1 MEPKVI
7 ARNNARLDF
16 ELHENHP
23 LRLRHARGRKIEA
36 LNGTLWITSY
46 NELADIELVPGQKF
60 VVPTDR
66 LTLVEPIGRGAVR
79 IEQPASLGSTLRRLL
94 ASLTLPRTA
103 KKECA
108 SPCLS
113 GSSH

>member
-36 LNGTLWITSY
+36 LNGTLWITAY
-46 NELADIELVPGQKF
+46 NEW
-60 VVPTDR
+60 PTSNSCPAR
-66 LTLVEPIGRGAVR
+66 NSSCRPIA
-79 IEQPASLGSTLRRLL
+79 
-94 ASLTLPRTA
+94 
-103 KKECA
+103 
-108 SPCLS
+108 
-113 GSSH
+113 